1 MGLSYLGILLSRE
14 NRQGGHCVLHSPE
27 ANALASNLRSHTCKQ
42 ACRYASLDYNRI
54 KNGRSIVKNSA
65 SAVALCN
72 FRSIK
77 VENLRFSPFNQSFLF
92 YFRFLAFARTLCEHH
107 RICGGAM
114 RYAERWFG
122 ARRAIGARALAS
134 KLADALRLIISRKF
148 LHQIRSPL
156 GAVLIKNS
164 LCI

>member
-1 MGLSYLGILLSRE
+1 MITCIRLPKYLRLYCNKKIKGLSHLGILFSRE
-14 NRQGGHCVLHSPE
+14 NRQGGHYVLHSLE
-27 ANALASNLRSHTCKQ
+27 ANTLASNLRSHTCKQ

-92 YFRFLAFARTLCEHH
+92 YFRFLA
-107 RICGGAM
+107 
-114 RYAERWFG
+114 
-122 ARRAIGARALAS
+122 RRRC
-134 KLADALRLIISRKF
+134 LRLSLVSRKF